1 MFAGMV
7 FAVSF
12 QAKHPGEK
20 DSIYNSRIGLSS
32 KVTDQIKQGGGKI
45 LPSGFD
51 QLFEFGA
58 IKNAEAASST
68 TPPDVEIKLTAAA
81 RTTGFTALIA
91 DGHSRKVK
99 YMQALALGL
108 PCIHERWITTC
119 TEKQRLVDWSNYL
132 LCAGN
137 SSLLGDAIR
146 SRNLRIYDAASAK
159 LSDMIDS
166 RTQLLHGSRI
176 LLVLRKQDESKMMA
190 YIFLA
195 RVLGASLSRVY
206 TVDEARKQLKAS
218 ENAGRPYDWVY
229 VEEKMAGK
237 AALFADDTASTST
250 APAAI
255 RKRKRKSL
263 ADAAGPAPK
272 KIRTLSNE
280 LVIQSLILGRLI
292 EEDEDVG

>member
-1 MFAGMV
+1 MV

-32 KVTDQIKQGGGKI
+32 KVANQIKLGGGKL
-45 LPSGFD
+45 LPNGFD

-58 IKNAEAASST
+58 IKNAEVASST
-68 TPPDVEIKLTAAA
+68 PPPDEEIKLTAAA
-81 RTTGFTALIA
+81 RAHGFTALIA

-119 TEKQRLVDWSNYL
+119 TEKQRLVNWSDYL

-137 SSLLGDAIR
+137 SSFLGDAIR

-159 LSDMIDS
+159 LGEVIDS
-166 RTQLLHGSRI
+166 RPRLLRGSRI
-176 LLVLRKQDESKMMA
+176 LLVLRKQDERKKEA

-218 ENAGRPYDWVY
+218 EDAGHPYDWVY
-229 VEEKMAGK
+229 VEEKMAGR
-237 AALFADDTASTST
+237 AALFADDTTSSST
-250 APAAI
+250 APAAS
-255 RKRKRKSL
+255 RKRKRKSA
-263 ADAAGPAPK
+263 ADAANPAPK

-292 EEDEDVG
+292 EEDEDIG

>member
-1 MFAGMV
+1 MT

-20 DSIYNSRIGLSS
+20 DSKYNSRIGLSS
-32 KVTDQIKQGGGKI
+32 KVADQIKQGGGRI
-45 LPSGFD
+45 LPNGFD
-51 QLFEFGA
+51 QLFESGA
-58 IKNAEAASST
+58 IKNAEVASST
-68 TPPDVEIKLTAAA
+68 PPPDDEIKLTTAAKE
-81 RTTGFTALIA
+81 TGFTALIA

-108 PCIHERWITTC
+108 PCIHERWITIC
-119 TEKQRLVDWSNYL
+119 TEKQKLVDWSDYL

-137 SSLLGDAIR
+137 SSFLGDAIR

-159 LSDMIDS
+159 LSEVIGS
-166 RTQLLHGSRI
+166 RPRLLRGSRI
-176 LLVLRKQDESKMMA
+176 LLVLRKQDESKKMA
-190 YIFLA
+190 YVFLT

-206 TVDEARKQLKAS
+206 TVDEARRQLKES
-218 ENAGRPYDWVY
+218 EDTGHPYDWVY
-229 VEEKMAGK
+229 VDEKMTGR

-255 RKRKRKSL
+255 RKRKRKSTT
-263 ADAAGPAPK
+263 DAGSPAPK

-292 EEDEDVG
+292 EEDEDIG